1 MSFPG
6 DRTRGWGFVAPALI
20 WTVAFFVIPF
30 VVMGAMSLA
39 TLEGRTLIWGVSFAN
54 YLELAEKAYL

>member
-54 YLELAEKAYL
+54 YL